1 MSINIVISKTY
12 TIYWWTRAEVMFI
25 SSADNPS
32 PDIGKAN
39 PYTACVMSMT

>member
-25 SSADNPS
+25 SSAVDS
-32 PDIGKAN
+32 SSKIDRLK
-39 PYTACVMSMT
+39 